1 MIGLHI
7 LLVGNTMER
16 RPCAQVTRTAEKS
29 SLCACVSITYE
40 EVSWYTLALRRSFRR
55 TVLSGKAVRGINAIF
70 DEHRF
75 CYPVPPRCR
84 QPEANFRLDIFSVH
98 GWEESTCA
106 QILFYRFLYI
116 IYGFLVSICAFKMSN
131 QMDCAE
137 TIFFALPWCL
147 TGSEWMGH

>member
-84 QPEANFRLDIFSVH
+84 QPEAYISYMVFLFLFVPSKCQTRWTVLKQFS
-98 GWEESTCA
+98 S
-106 QILFYRFLYI
+106 LYP
-116 IYGFLVSICAFKMSN
+116 GA
-131 QMDCAE
+131 
-137 TIFFALPWCL
+137 
-147 TGSEWMGH
+147 